1 MFWKLLLEVN
11 LVAERQIIVNR
22 KLPKTTSV
30 QNGIIWDENISTMA
44 RFALIAMLSMREGW
58 DYSVRGMAA
67 MLHISKD
74 TMSKY
79 IRELEDAGYLKREQR
94 HSQKGKF
101 EKAVYI
107 LTDTPGDFGEEEPC
121 PKNYDTEEPCHKMS
135 APVTSAPT
143 KSPQQIRNTKQQK
156 RQERTTTPT
165 PPQEGPGRVKRSKYD
180 LAEEAKPI
188 LRTYVG
194 EDRELAQAMGA
205 LIEVRVAKKAINSA
219 RAVKML
225 LGDLD
230 RLAQG
235 SREDKLKIIRQS
247 VTNSWKGVFPLKNGD
262 RPRGSGGHG
271 DMPPAPE
278 RVVEEEGTY
287 LL

>member
-121 PKNYDTEEPCHKMS
+121 PKNYDTEEPCPKMS

-143 KSPQQIRNTKQQK
+143 KSPQQIRNKKQQK
-156 RQERTTTPT
+156 RKERTTTPT

-180 LAEEAKPI
+180 LAEDAKPI
-188 LRTYVG
+188 LRAYVG
-194 EDRELAQAMGA
+194 EDRELHQALGA
-205 LIEVRVAKKAINSA
+205 LIEVRVAKRAVNSA

-225 LGDLD
+225 LGELD
-230 RLAQG
+230 RLSG
-235 SREDKLKIIRQS
+235 GRREDKLLLLRQS
-247 VTNSWKGVFPLKNGD
+247 VTNSWKSVFPL
-262 RPRGSGGHG
+262 RGGTSPGALGGYT
-271 DMPPAPE
+271 PAPD

>member
-1 MFWKLLLEVN
+1 
-11 LVAERQIIVNR
+11 
-22 KLPKTTSV
+22 
-30 QNGIIWDENISTMA
+30 MA

-143 KSPQQIRNTKQQK
+143 KSPQQIRNKKQQK

-180 LAEEAKPI
+180 LAEDAKPI

-194 EDRELAQAMGA
+194 EDQELAQAMGA

-230 RLAQG
+230 RLSQG

-262 RPRGSGGHG
+262 RPRGPNGQG
-271 DMPPAPE
+271 DAPLAPD